1 MQDSSSMA
9 AAVLGIPEKAHMISS
24 ISLSCVR
31 SSSND
36 QMNFATSWEDLCS
49 RADLKL

>member
-1 MQDSSSMA
+1 MHDNSSIT

-24 ISLSCVR
+24 ISLSCV
-31 SSSND
+31 SSSSKD
-36 QMNFATSWEDLCS
+36 QMTLVLSWEDRCS